1 MDAPLSTPEESM
13 SIRTWSYSRLTVFE
27 QCPLR
32 AKLAWIDK
40 IPEPERP
47 LPPGKTEH
55 ANDRGT
61 RIHTAAEIF
70 VNAPKPVNLA
80 PELKHFAEEFT
91 HLRTLYQ
98 QKKVS
103 LEGEWGMDKDWMPI
117 GFSDPKVWLRLKLD
131 AFVHLSPTE
140 GVAIDFKTGKR
151 FGNELKHGEQVQ
163 LYQLVSFLRFPDL
176 QTITTELWYTDQD
189 ELSSM
194 RFTRAQGLRF
204 LANYERRGR
213 AMTEATEFPAKPNQF
228 NCKWCPYNTA
238 EHCAKGIRADNPS
251 VSQGPK
257 RKFR

>member
-1 MDAPLSTPEESM
+1 MDAPPSTTEESM

-140 GVAIDFKTGKR
+140 GVAIDFKTGKS
-151 FGNELKHGEQVQ
+151 FGNNIKHGEQVQ